1 MSRTSTENEYL
12 QALRAELDCFVRGR
26 ELAVEVTGHLHES
39 SERLVREGR
48 DPDDALAEAIARLG
62 TPREIAAAFVNQGEP
77 LAVPTPF
84 TRASGWLALLALP
97 LWLATFGLM
106 QGAQVAERTREWEGL
121 PQTLFLLGM
130 VTMLVATLGFLAT
143 ASGLYR
149 RTGGL
154 GLTGQ
159 VAIGFMALGVLL
171 VSVAWFI
178 PAWTTALAV
187 AFGLLGVRLRA
198 RQSPFSTYALVAMG
212 GSLAALV
219 SFFVVAP
226 FDTDVLWGIPW
237 AIMLLPAVAVAL
249 AGLRLAREP
258 AIAIPTV
265 ATA

>member
-12 QALRAELDCFVRGR
+12 RALRAELDCFVRGR
-26 ELAVEVTGHLHES
+26 ELAAEVTGHLHES
-39 SERLVREGR
+39 SARLVREGR
-48 DPDDALAEAIARLG
+48 DPEGALAEAIARLG
-62 TPREIAAAFVNQGEP
+62 APREIAAAFVTQGEP

-106 QGAQVAERTREWEGL
+106 QGSQVAERTREWEGL

-130 VTMLVATLGFLAT
+130 ATMLFATLGFLAT
-143 ASGLYR
+143 VSGLYR
-149 RTGGL
+149 RAGGL
-154 GLTGQ
+154 GTSGQ
-159 VAIGFMALGVLL
+159 LAIGIMAVGVLL
-171 VSVAWFI
+171 VALAWFV

-187 AFGLLGVRLRA
+187 AFGLLGLRLRA
-198 RQSPFSTYALVAMG
+198 RKSPFSSYALVAMG

-226 FDTDVLWGIPW
+226 FDLNVLWGIPW
-237 AIMLLPAVAVAL
+237 AIMILPAVAIAM

-258 AIAIPTV
+258 AIAVPAVI
-265 ATA
+265 AS